1 MIKIIVSKKVS
12 HFMTKYVKLFINVQV
27 HSQWKS
33 FLDTFFNLTDL
44 WTVYL
49 FNIIFIST
57 SYVLNQ

>member
-1 MIKIIVSKKVS
+1 
-12 HFMTKYVKLFINVQV
+12 MTKYVKLFINVQV